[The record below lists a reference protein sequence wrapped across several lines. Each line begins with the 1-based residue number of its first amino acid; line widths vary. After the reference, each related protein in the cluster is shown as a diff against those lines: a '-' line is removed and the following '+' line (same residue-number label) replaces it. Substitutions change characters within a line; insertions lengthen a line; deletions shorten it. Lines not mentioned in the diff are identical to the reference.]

1 MNATRAVFLAAA
13 GVILTGLA
21 LPKLAGDTDRA
32 PVSVTPTS
40 AATPASAT
48 TAPPA
53 PTLTPTPP
61 AQAPPPADP
70 ITLPGPV
77 PSRGEGA
84 FQYGTTGGPVFG
96 RSGTVHRYRVAVE
109 RGSNEDVA
117 QFAVAVDAA
126 LGDQR
131 SWIAG
136 GHRMQRVPDG
146 QAHEFTVYL
155 ATGETAQRMCAAG
168 GVNIQVAG
176 RPYTS
181 CRTSGRVIVNLDR
194 WRLSIPDY
202 TSAKVPLSV
211 YRSYVVNHEVGHQLG
226 HRHELC
232 PRAGRPAPVMAQQ
245 TLGLGGCVANP
256 WPYLNGRRYAGPL
269 K

>member
-1 MNATRAVFLAAA
+1 LNAARAIFLAAA

-21 LPKLAGDTDRA
+21 LPKLAGDTDQA
-32 PVSVTPTS
+32 PVSVAPTSATPTS
-40 AATPASAT
+40 A
-48 TAPPA
+48 PPTQA
-53 PTLTPTPP
+53 PTPP
-61 AQAPPPADP
+61 PPAEP
-70 ITLPGPV
+70 PSPTIGPV
-77 PSRGEGA
+77 PARGEGT

-117 QFAVAVDAA
+117 AFAVAVDAA
-126 LGDQR
+126 LGDPR

-155 ATGETAQRMCAAG
+155 ATAETAQRMCAAG
-168 GVNIQVAG
+168 GVNVQVDG
-176 RPYTS
+176 RSYTS
-181 CRTSGRVIVNLDR
+181 CRTSGRVIINLDR

-202 TSAKVPLSV
+202 TSAKVPLAV
-211 YRSYVVNHEVGHQLG
+211 YRAYVVNHEVGHQLG
-226 HRHELC
+226 HQHELC
-232 PRAGRPAPVMAQQ
+232 PRAGRPAPVMMQQ
-245 TLGLGGCVANP
+245 TLGLSGCAANP

>member
-1 MNATRAVFLAAA
+1 MNATRAIFLAAA

-21 LPKLAGDTDRA
+21 LPKLAGDTDTA

-40 AATPASAT
+40 AVATSA
-48 TAPPA
+48 APS
-53 PTLTPTPP
+53 PTPSP
-61 AQAPPPADP
+61 SPVGTPPPPADP
-70 ITLPGPV
+70 IALPGPV
-77 PSRGEGA
+77 PARGEGT
-84 FQYGTTGGPVFG
+84 FQYGTAGGPVFG
-96 RSGTVHRYRVAVE
+96 RGGTVHRYRVAVE
-109 RGSNEDVA
+109 RGSNEDVTE
-117 QFAVAVDAA
+117 FAVAVDKA

-168 GVNIQVAG
+168 GVNIQAGG

-181 CRTSGRVIVNLDR
+181 CRTSGRVIINLDR

-211 YRSYVVNHEVGHQLG
+211 YRTYVVNHEVGHQLG
-226 HRHELC
+226 RQHELC
-232 PRAGRPAPVMAQQ
+232 PGAGRPAPVMMQQ
-245 TLGLGGCVANP
+245 TLGLDGCAANP
-256 WPYLNGRRYAGPL
+256 WPYLNGRRYTGPL

>member
-1 MNATRAVFLAAA
+1 MNAARAIFLAAA

-21 LPKLAGDTDRA
+21 LPKLAGDTDAA

-40 AATPASAT
+40 PVTTSAPPT
-48 TAPPA
+48 PA
-53 PTLTPTPP
+53 PTTAAPVGTPP
-61 AQAPPPADP
+61 PE
-70 ITLPGPV
+70 TELSGPV
-77 PSRGEGA
+77 PARGEGT
-84 FQYGTTGGPVFG
+84 FQYATTGGPLFG

-109 RGSNEDVA
+109 RGSNEDVTE
-117 QFAVAVDAA
+117 FAVAVDAA
-126 LGDQR
+126 LGDPR

-155 ATGETAQRMCAAG
+155 ATAETAERMCAAG
-168 GVNIQVAG
+168 GVNIQVSG

-181 CRTSGRVIVNLDR
+181 CRTSGRVIINLDR

-202 TSAKVPLSV
+202 TSAKVPLPV

-226 HRHELC
+226 HGHELC
-232 PRAGRPAPVMAQQ
+232 PRAGRPAPVMMQQ
-245 TLGLGGCVANP
+245 TLSLDGCVANP

>member
-1 MNATRAVFLAAA
+1 MRAIFLAAA
-13 GVILTGLA
+13 GVLLTGLA
-21 LPKLAGDTDRA
+21 LPKLAGDTDKS
-32 PVSVTPTS
+32 PVSVAPTS
-40 AATPASAT
+40 AAPTSA
-48 TAPPA
+48 APS
-53 PTLTPTPP
+53 PTPSPSPSP
-61 AQAPPPADP
+61 AGTPPPAEP
-70 ITLPGPV
+70 VSLAGPV
-77 PSRGEGA
+77 PPRGAGT

-117 QFAVAVDAA
+117 AFAVAVDAA
-126 LGDQR
+126 LGDPR

-155 ATGETAQRMCAAG
+155 ATAETARQMCAAG
-168 GVNIQVAG
+168 GVNIRVGG

-181 CRTSGRVIVNLDR
+181 CRTSGKVIVNLDR
-194 WRLSIPDY
+194 WRLSIPEY

-232 PRAGRPAPVMAQQ
+232 PRAGRPAPVMMQQ
-245 TLGLGGCVANP
+245 TLSLKGCVANA